1 MRDSKKRD
9 SIKESQ
15 YLRYEEGKNPCSPSS
30 RVDLKSPSQ
39 KYILNSTKLHINENP
54 IDHIKVV
61 IHFFRRHISNPEY
74 FSANARTI
82 LYAPQPGRGFSVEKR
97 FGSKFPS

>member
-1 MRDSKKRD
+1 MSDSKKRD
-9 SIKESQ
+9 SIKEAQ

-54 IDHIKVV
+54 IHHIKVV
-61 IHFFRRHISNPEY
+61 IHFIRCYISYPEY
-74 FSANARTI
+74 FSADSRTI
-82 LYAPQPGRGFSVEKR
+82 LYAPLSG
-97 FGSKFPS
+97 